1 MIFFLIFIIFKDV
14 YMYEIILVLI
24 RNVTLNVNNATN
36 NKEPLSIIL
45 FKKRFI
51 YYHTVYIF
59 HRAKK

>member
-1 MIFFLIFIIFKDV
+1 
-14 YMYEIILVLI
+14 MYEIILVLI